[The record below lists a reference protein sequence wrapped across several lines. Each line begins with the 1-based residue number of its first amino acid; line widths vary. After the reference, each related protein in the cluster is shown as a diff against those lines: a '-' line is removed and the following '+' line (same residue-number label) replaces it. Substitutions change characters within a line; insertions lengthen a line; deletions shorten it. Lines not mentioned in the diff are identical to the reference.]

1 MLPAQRREVLQ
12 QRIIHGLCMTPQCVD
27 GPLQIHGVPQHN
39 GRRDEVQAAGA
50 VALLLE
56 AAVPDFSQSIE
67 EHRPGQRIARLA
79 LVQSD
84 LNAPAQLHALQP
96 IQDEQRA
103 LDAHQLAQGHSLA
116 VLAQVAESAVRDME
130 KWSVKTCIRQP

>member
-12 QRIIHGLCMTPQCVD
+12 QRIIHGLCMTPQRID

-56 AAVPDFSQSIE
+56 AAVPDFSEPVGVVSEFVHEHPLFAKVSIHDSKLKVKIAPVHSDFWCGDATVPDGICWLAPQSE
-67 EHRPGQRIARLA
+67 
-79 LVQSD
+79 
-84 LNAPAQLHALQP
+84 
-96 IQDEQRA
+96 
-103 LDAHQLAQGHSLA
+103 
-116 VLAQVAESAVRDME
+116 
-130 KWSVKTCIRQP
+130 

>member
-12 QRIIHGLCMTPQCVD
+12 QRIIHGLCMTPQRID

-56 AAVPDFSQSIE
+56 AAVPDFSEPVE

-84 LNAPAQLHALQP
+84 LHAPAQLHALQP
-96 IQDEQRA
+96 VKDKQRA
-103 LDAHQLAQGHSLA
+103 LDAPEFAQGDGQA
-116 VLAQVAESAVRDME
+116 VLTRIAAELSGVASGNGSQSTLSPR
-130 KWSVKTCIRQP
+130 